1 MRSERA
7 PRKGQGEDSENKE
20 LVWEKVEE
28 QGRSRSWRSAG
39 HCKVWPV
46 QLCVVITNS
55 RWLCSHGGETRELQ
69 YQGAESKAC
78 AKHDHNSVKHRKWKW
93 TRCSIMSKITQQLGG
108 RAGIVECVSPGPQY
122 STSMPLCSI
131 SSHHQ
136 EDSGSSG
143 LGTSP

>member
-1 MRSERA
+1 MRSERV
-7 PRKGQGEDSENKE
+7 PQRGQGEDSENKE

-28 QGRSRSWRSAG
+28 QGGSRSWQSAG

-55 RWLCSHGGETRELQ
+55 RWLCSCGGETRELHIK
-69 YQGAESKAC
+69 ELK
-78 AKHDHNSVKHRKWKW
+78 AKHVQSHHHNSVKHRKWRW
-93 TRCSIMSKITQQLGG
+93 TRCCIMSKITQQLGG

-122 STSMPLCSI
+122 LTMPLCSI
-131 SSHHQ
+131 SSHRQ

-143 LGTSP
+143 LGISP